1 MRRLILCI
9 CSLALIAAGPAR
21 AGTFARTAIAP
32 DLGLDAFTKTVAHE
46 QVGRDV
52 FSDPYSTITIGSVDV
67 YNVFPYLEA
76 RTFQIVSDPG
86 WNRLVFGESGRSLA
100 AYTGAGTAL
109 GALSNP
115 RGLSVDEQN
124 RVFVADAGNNRVL
137 VLQASTQYGDI
148 QLTPLFEIRGL
159 SGPYDVAYSDGGTP
173 FSHADDR
180 LYVSDTGRNRV
191 IAYALGDAGAQQV
204 AAIGDLG
211 SGAGHFAGPMAI
223 TAGRSGG
230 ANTRDVY
237 VADAHSGRIVH
248 LRDDGGGFSWLGDAK
263 DGADVVT
270 SLDTDQ
276 WGNLYAAAPNRG
288 VIRKFSPGLTP
299 VADLT
304 DGLSRPRSFHVPFV
318 NVNDHRVGS
327 LTRVGKPNGVS
338 VDQWADASGVR
349 LWNLGVDVSNLA
361 VAAGSD
367 PSASFMLTDQADV
380 VVELV
385 DGATGQT
392 LTRHAA
398 GSMGAGVQTLAL
410 DPSDLHVASSGDLLL
425 RVTATSSYPGGPSAT
440 AQTKLGPGGG
450 LTATPAQAML
460 LGNTPN
466 PVGASTRISF
476 MLPANAKG
484 VTLRVFDASG
494 RVVRSFGGG
503 FSPGLNEVVW
513 DARNDHGTAVSA
525 GMYFYRLDVNRQQF
539 TRKLVVVR

>member
-1 MRRLILCI
+1 MRRLNLLMF
-9 CSLALIAAGPAR
+9 SLAIAAGPVF
-21 AGTFARTAIAP
+21 AGTFERSAIAP
-32 DLGLDAFTKTVAHE
+32 DLGLDAFTRTVARE
-46 QVGRDV
+46 QVGREV
-52 FSDPYSTITIGSVDV
+52 FSDPYSTVTIGSVDV
-67 YNVFPYLEA
+67 YDVFPYLEA
-76 RTFQIVSDPG
+76 RTFQIVSDPR
-86 WNRLVFGESGRSLA
+86 WNRLIYGESGRTLR
-100 AYTGAGTAL
+100 AYSGAGLAL

-137 VLQASTQYGDI
+137 VLQASTEFGEI

-173 FSHADDR
+173 FVHGDDR

-211 SGAGHFAGPMAI
+211 SGAGRFAGPMAI
-223 TAGRSGG
+223 TAGRLGG

-248 LRDDGGGFSWLGDAK
+248 LHDDGSALSWIGDAR

-288 VIRKFSPGLTP
+288 AIRKFNASLAP

-318 NVNDHRVGS
+318 NLNDHRTGS
-327 LTRVGKPNGVS
+327 LSRVGKPNGVS

-349 LWNLGVDVSNLA
+349 LWSLGVDVSNLA
-361 VAAGSD
+361 VAAGND
-367 PSASFMLTDQADV
+367 PSASFMLTDQAQV
-380 VVELV
+380 TVELV

-392 LTRHAA
+392 LARHDA
-398 GSMGAGVQTLAL
+398 GAMGAGVQTVAL
-410 DPSDLHVASSGDLLL
+410 TPEDLRVTSSGDLML
-425 RVTATSSYPGGPSAT
+425 RVTAASSYAGGPTAT
-440 AQTKLGPGGG
+440 AQTRLAPGTGGG
-450 LTATPAQAML
+450 VNLSRAAL

-466 PVGASTRISF
+466 PVSSTTRISF
-476 MLPANAKG
+476 VMPAGAKG
-484 VTLRVFDASG
+484 AELRVFDASG
-494 RVVRSFGGG
+494 RQVRSFRDG
-503 FSPGLNEVVW
+503 FKPGLNEVVW
-513 DARNDHGTAVSA
+513 DATNEHGTSVSA
-525 GMYFYRLDVNRQQF
+525 GMYFYRLNVDKMQF
-539 TRKLVVVR
+539 TRKMVVVR